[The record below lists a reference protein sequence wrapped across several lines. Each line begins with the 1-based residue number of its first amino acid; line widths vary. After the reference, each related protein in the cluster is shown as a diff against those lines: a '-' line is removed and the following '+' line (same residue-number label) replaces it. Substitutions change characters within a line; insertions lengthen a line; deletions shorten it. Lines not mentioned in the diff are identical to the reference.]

1 MKTAVSLGY
10 FDGLHKGHR
19 SVLDVN
25 ASYRRVA
32 VTFKTSP
39 KAELTG
45 KNESLLTFKDR
56 CEQLKSV
63 GVDEV
68 YALDFKEIRNM
79 SPSEFFRFLIDKFNP
94 SLINCG
100 FNYRFGKN
108 AEGNAEALKSFCKER
123 GIELRVSAPVKRD
136 EETVSST
143 YIKALIKGGD
153 IQAAN
158 RLLLKPFSFENEV
171 KNGDKRGRTIG
182 FPTINQEYPKDL
194 VIPKFGVY
202 KTKVLFDNK
211 EYIGITNIGK
221 RPTYPSDYVISE
233 TNIQEFSGDLYGEN
247 VRICLLEL
255 LRGERKFNSLEEL
268 KNHIAEDKRCI

>member
-10 FDGLHKGHR
+10 FDGLHKGHI
-19 SVLDVN
+19 SVLDVDS
-25 ASYRRVA
+25 SYYRVA

-45 KNESLLTFKDR
+45 KNESLLTFKER
-56 CEQLKSV
+56 CEQLKGI

-79 SPSEFFRFLIDKFNP
+79 SPLEFLHFLTDKFNP
-94 SLINCG
+94 SLITCG

-108 AEGNAEALKSFCKER
+108 AEGNVRALESFCREQ
-123 GIELRVSAPVKRD
+123 GIELRVSSPVKRD

-143 YIKALIKGGD
+143 FIKSLIKSGD
-153 IQAAN
+153 IIGAN

-171 KNGDKRGRTIG
+171 QKGDKRGRTIG

-194 VIPKFGVY
+194 VVPKFGVY
-202 KTKVLFDNK
+202 KTKVLFDKK

-233 TNIQEFSGDLYGEN
+233 TNIQEFSGDLYGKN
-247 VRICLLEL
+247 VKICLLEL

-268 KNHIAEDKRCI
+268 KNQIAEDIRCI